1 MNTQD
6 SRYKGLLLDFGGV
19 ITTDFFDSIDDYCQR
34 LGLPRGRF
42 REVVT
47 TDPTGRTLYH
57 RLERG
62 EISQSTFE
70 RELAALLGV
79 PARGLIAG
87 LLAGLRPDERV
98 IKAAARARASGV
110 RVGVLSN
117 SWGTEPYD
125 PYAGYHLREH
135 YDAVIL
141 SGEIGIRKPD
151 PAIYLLAA
159 DKLGLPAAAC
169 VLVDDVAANLPPA
182 AEVGMATIH
191 HTDSSATIHALERI
205 LGLPSGSLLDPL

>member
-1 MNTQD
+1 MSIRD

-19 ITTDFFDSIDDYCQR
+19 ITSDFFGSIDDYCQR

-47 TDPTGRTLYH
+47 TNPTGRALYH
-57 RLERG
+57 QIERG

-70 RELAALLGV
+70 HGLAALLCI
-79 PARGLIAG
+79 PAEGLITG
-87 LLAGLRPDERV
+87 LLAGLRPNEQ
-98 IKAAARARASGV
+98 IIEAAARARASGV
-110 RVGVLSN
+110 RVGVFSN

-125 PYAGYHLREH
+125 PYAGYYLHKH

-141 SGEIGIRKPD
+141 SGEVGLRKPD
-151 PAIYLLAA
+151 PAIYLLAV
-159 DKLGLPAAAC
+159 DKLGLPATAC

-191 HTDSSATIHALERI
+191 HTDNSASIHALEGV
-205 LGLPSGSLLDPL
+205 LGLPSEGLLDLP